1 MHCLQLKRNNIMKAI
16 SLLALFFT
24 FALGSAQNDIEWDGL
39 YKIKLSD
46 FQSPSTQIGGVTTNS
61 LYVAAGIDF
70 SFYMSNVEFM
80 LTKNFNPKVN
90 CTFKRTASSL
100 VATDSIMANDM
111 LNFAQYEFD
120 LSELYAR
127 KFRKRI
133 YEEKGAFTNT
143 TFFKPIFDEIQKE
156 YSERFTQEGKITEI
170 GRKKEVLI
178 DLHQAVLK
186 EIEEYSDYCKS
197 CKPLKKTK

>member
-1 MHCLQLKRNNIMKAI
+1 MPYLQLKRNNAMKTITLLVFLFTVAI
-16 SLLALFFT
+16 
-24 FALGSAQNDIEWDGL
+24 GSAQNDVEWDGL
-39 YKIKLSD
+39 YKVKLSD

-61 LYVAAGIDF
+61 LYVAAGMDF
-70 SFYMSNVEFM
+70 SFYMSNAEFM
-80 LTKNFNPKVN
+80 FTKNFNPKVN
-90 CTFKRTASSL
+90 CTFKRAASAL

-133 YEEKGAFTNT
+133 YEEKGAFSNV
-143 TFFKPIFDEIQKE
+143 TFFRPIFDEIQKE
-156 YSERFTQEGKITEI
+156 YSERFTQEGKITAI
-170 GRKKEVLI
+170 GRKKEKLI
-178 DLHQAVLK
+178 ELHQAVLK